1 MSQKIKTNNYKNYR
15 KDYELIV
22 KNNLNISSFV
32 LWKIFR
38 YLYITIIYSKTSKK
52 QKKKE
57 IENTPLE
64 RYIQLDCE
72 REETKALPAF
82 AMTRFLVHMRLS
94 KNITRAGLGGGQG
107 VRAPDLQKMMAYY
120 ILNPMPE

>member
-22 KNNLNISSFV
+22 KSNLNISSFV

-64 RYIQLDCE
+64 RYIQLDWE

-82 AMTRFLVHMRLS
+82 AMTSDIFSPHETFKKHNQGR
-94 KNITRAGLGGGQG
+94 IGGRAGNQ
-107 VRAPDLQKMMAYY
+107 
-120 ILNPMPE
+120 NPGPPENDGLLHT